1 MQTTMLTFVEELLLH
16 HMHQHLSFS
25 YIFTKFLLHL
35 SFSCISQSKSNVCE
49 KLLKLIYVSL
59 NSSLSIWTE
68 PRKQEHHLLK
78 LTLLRHPIIV
88 KLTNVVFFFFV
99 FLLEPFFF
107 GCIFPFCSLKL
118 SQQAYCLCRLLF
130 FFFFLFVVE
139 CA

>member
-1 MQTTMLTFVEELLLH
+1 MLTFVEELLLH

-88 KLTNVVFFFFV
+88 KLTNVVFFFFLFFCSSLFFSVV
-99 FLLEPFFF
+99 F
-107 GCIFPFCSLKL
+107 FPFAHSNCHS
-118 SQQAYCLCRLLF
+118 RLIVSVAF
-130 FFFFLFVVE
+130 SFSFFLYVVE